1 MSLSPFEEKLLM
13 EFFVT
18 GKENEVFDFPLSSDA
33 DLKLQQID
41 ALKRLCRDGY
51 ICTVSSM
58 ISSPIRITLTYK
70 GKEYIQNY

>member
-1 MSLSPFEEKLLM
+1 MSLSSFEEKLLM

-51 ICTVSSM
+51 IRTVSSI
-58 ISSPIRITLTYK
+58 ISSPVHIILTSK
-70 GKEYIQNY
+70 GRDYIQNY